1 MNVKELKEYLNQCP
15 DEATVLIAAKPKEIL
30 QLDFISC
37 ATSNDISIVTLF
49 DTRYSSAGSKEK
61 KFTIVEV

>member
-30 QLDFISC
+30 QLDSISC
-37 ATSNDISIVTLF
+37 AITDDISIVTLF
-49 DTRYSSAGSKEK
+49 DTRYSSADGKEE